1 MPSMKTLSAF
11 PFNCAAMFI
20 PPIYLVMGRCLM
32 RIILK
37 SISSLEYKNLF
48 ISNTNRIFAIDKM
61 ATAKSEEFTVKDNRI
76 AKYAKA
82 LSHPARIA
90 IVKLLIQR
98 KACIC
103 GDIVDELPLS
113 QSTVSQHLKELKEA
127 GLIKGDIEG
136 AKVCYCI
143 DEKEW
148 AIAKNY
154 LNELFESYQPIS
166 GNCC

>member
-1 MPSMKTLSAF
+1 MGLS
-11 PFNCAAMFI
+11 
-20 PPIYLVMGRCLM
+20 
-32 RIILK
+32 
-37 SISSLEYKNLF
+37 
-48 ISNTNRIFAIDKM
+48 
-61 ATAKSEEFTVKDNRI
+61 KSEGFSQKDLTL

-90 IVKLLIQR
+90 ILNLLIQ
-98 KACIC
+98 KQACIC

-127 GLIKGDIEG
+127 GLIQGDIDG

-148 AIAKNY
+148 NAAKNL
-154 LNELFESYQPIS
+154 LNELFNSQKES
-166 GNCC
+166 GKNCC